1 MDKPKRQRMKPHHK
15 LDFSKEVIMSEAE
28 FNEKKR
34 EVELGIAKF
43 QYVQPRW
50 RSWAMWLSVLGAL
63 WTIASA
69 LGLPEKWG
77 IEEGTFK
84 TIVDAVGVILI
95 GFGVLN
101 DPTNPYEF

>member
-1 MDKPKRQRMKPHHK
+1 
-15 LDFSKEVIMSEAE
+15 MSEQD
-28 FNEKKR
+28 KR
-34 EVELGIAKF
+34 EMIQAVEDGKAKF

-77 IEEGTFK
+77 IQEGTFR
-84 TIVDAVGVILI
+84 TIVDSIGVILVA
-95 GFGVLN
+95 FGIMN
-101 DPTNPYEF
+101 DPTNPQGF